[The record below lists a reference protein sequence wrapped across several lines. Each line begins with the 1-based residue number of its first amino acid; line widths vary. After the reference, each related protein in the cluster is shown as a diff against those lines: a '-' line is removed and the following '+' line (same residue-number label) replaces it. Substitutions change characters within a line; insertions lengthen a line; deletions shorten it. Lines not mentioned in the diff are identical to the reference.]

1 MSTGVRR
8 TAAPVLTG
16 APASAELG
24 RFAEALRPGVMGPR
38 LAHALDGRT
47 RTCHVLD
54 AKFEPGVRATVLY
67 EYAGGWVRGDL
78 VPDGEVPDG
87 STGRAGGPGRAP
99 VLAPGLRIS
108 VFPEDPD
115 LPSLPRVM
123 DPAYLGP
130 ALAESLWDTT
140 RPDTSRRGVRCRSTL
155 IRYRPGRRVTLR
167 VDFVGRAG
175 AYVAKVYHDSR
186 KAAAVVAEAPALA
199 DHAGGCDTLRIP
211 ATAGHL
217 PEDAVVVQE
226 AVSGVPLEALLGCS
240 LATSGGAVAAAE
252 ALVRAARALAEL
264 HQMSPATARVR
275 SVDAEVERFARR
287 AAGVAGVEP
296 RTGDALSRLAARLRT
311 TQQDL
316 PGAVAGTVHGD
327 CKPNQMLLDHQRVL
341 LMDLDHVAV
350 SDQAMDVGTF
360 LASLR
365 QLPLRRPGTGPSR
378 PSPVLSALRDTF
390 LASYLEARGDD
401 TMLARIGWQEAA
413 ALERKALRAWAR
425 APGAPMAHALVREGE
440 SCLDRLSRT
449 P

>member
-1 MSTGVRR
+1 M
-8 TAAPVLTG
+8 
-16 APASAELG
+16 
-24 RFAEALRPGVMGPR
+24 
-38 LAHALDGRT
+38 
-47 RTCHVLD
+47 
-54 AKFEPGVRATVLY
+54 
-67 EYAGGWVRGDL
+67 
-78 VPDGEVPDG
+78 
-87 STGRAGGPGRAP
+87 
-99 VLAPGLRIS
+99 
-108 VFPEDPD
+108 
-115 LPSLPRVM
+115 
-123 DPAYLGP
+123 
-130 ALAESLWDTT
+130 
-140 RPDTSRRGVRCRSTL
+140 
-155 IRYRPGRRVTLR
+155 
-167 VDFVGRAG
+167 
-175 AYVAKVYHDSR
+175 
-186 KAAAVVAEAPALA
+186 
-199 DHAGGCDTLRIP
+199 
-211 ATAGHL
+211 
-217 PEDAVVVQE
+217 
-226 AVSGVPLEALLGCS
+226 
-240 LATSGGAVAAAE
+240 AAAE

-311 TQQDL
+311 TQHDL

-378 PSPVLSALRDTF
+378 PRQVLSGLRDTF
-390 LASYLEARGDD
+390 LASYLETRGDD
-401 TMLARIGWQEAA
+401 TMLARIAWQEAA

-425 APGAPMAHALVREGE
+425 APGTALAHGLVREGE